1 MARKAYKLKMTTAG
15 SSVNVCFD
23 SDEELSFFQQMERD
37 PNHMPPG
44 LVGYSSAG
52 AARPKHW

>member
-1 MARKAYKLKMTTAG
+1 MTTAG

-37 PNHMPPG
+37 PNHIPPG
-44 LVGYSSAG
+44 LVGWG
-52 AARPKHW
+52 RPKHW